1 MATTWIKPLHKGG
14 SIASALSRSA
24 DYVKDK
30 SKTEDGKLVDSYE
43 CQPYTAQSEFL
54 LSKKLYAQKTG
65 RDQGKN
71 DVIAYHIRMSFKPG
85 EVTAEKALEL
95 GRELAMRWT
104 RGKHQ
109 FIVAAH
115 TNIGNPHVHI
125 IYNSVTL
132 DCDRKYKDFLHSYKA
147 LRRVSDL
154 ICLEHGLAVV
164 ENPGLSKGYN
174 RAEYLHGR
182 DGGGDGSV
190 KPPSVRDQL
199 RDIIDTQME
208 QIISAQRM
216 VSQSEKSTAPQDTAA
231 LFEQFLT
238 AMKSAGCEVK
248 RGKHLAFKIPGGQRF
263 IRCKS
268 LGEDYEEAA
277 LLERIIGVRV
287 VEAKERKS
295 VQSENFISYESV
307 PQDFSPQLY
316 NEDTGTEIVSRP
328 APPKRQPTTP
338 SQPKS
343 PPTITQP
350 TQTKDK
356 PNLLINIQA
365 KLQKAHSPGFEHFAR
380 LYNLK
385 EMTKTLLFLQ
395 ERGLAHYDTLIEKSN
410 AVSISFGKRCDRIKV
425 IEARQKEISELQK
438 HIGTYSKT
446 KDVLAEYNKLKN
458 AKPPKPSALTNI
470 ANLIKQVEPKSPAQQ
485 FYEENESAIIRCRA
499 AKNYFDEQ
507 GYGNAT
513 GKKLPTIKTL
523 QTEYATLEAERKKL
537 WSGHKSERE
546 EMVALKMAKQNV
558 DTFLSEPKSPQIS
571 KSYEHGR

>member
-1 MATTWIKPLHKGG
+1 MATTWIKSLHKGG

-24 DYVKDK
+24 DYIKDK
-30 SKTEDGKLVDSYE
+30 SKTEDGELVDSYE
-43 CQPYTAQSEFL
+43 CQSQTVQAEFL
-54 LSKKLYAQKTG
+54 LSKQIYAKNTG

-115 TNIGNPHVHI
+115 TNTNNPHVHI
-125 IYNSVTL
+125 IYNSVTI
-132 DCDRKYKDFLHSYKA
+132 DYDRKYKDFLHSYKA

-154 ICLEHGLAVV
+154 ICLEHGLSVI
-164 ENPGLSKGYN
+164 EKPGLSKGFN

-182 DGGGDGSV
+182 DSGGDGSA
-190 KPPSVRDQL
+190 KPPTVRDQL
-199 RDIIDTQME
+199 RDIIDTQLE
-208 QIISAQRM
+208 QIISAHG
-216 VSQSEKSTAPQDTAA
+216 EAPQNAVA
-231 LFEQFLT
+231 LFGQFLA

-248 RGKHLAFKIPGGQRF
+248 RGKHIAFKIPGGQRF

-268 LGEDYEEAA
+268 LGADYEESA
-277 LLERIIGVRV
+277 LLERLAGAKIVARKEILSTPSPII
-287 VEAKERKS
+287 
-295 VQSENFISYESV
+295 
-307 PQDFSPQLY
+307 P
-316 NEDTGTEIVSRP
+316 
-328 APPKRQPTTP
+328 QPT
-338 SQPKS
+338 SV
-343 PPTITQP
+343 
-350 TQTKDK
+350 KDK
-356 PNLLINIQA
+356 PNILIDIQA

-380 LYNLK
+380 IYNLK
-385 EMTKTLLFLQ
+385 EMAKTLLFLQ
-395 ERGLAHYDTLIEKSN
+395 ERGLVHYDTLSEKTDT
-410 AVSISFGKRCDRIKV
+410 ISSSFNKRCDRIKV

-446 KDVLAEYNKLKN
+446 KDVLAEYNRLKN
-458 AKPPKPSALTNI
+458 AKPPKPSTLTNI
-470 ANLIKQVEPKSPAQQ
+470 TNLIKQAESKSPAQQ

-507 GYGNAT
+507 GYGNTT

-523 QTEYATLEAERKKL
+523 HNEYATLEAERKKL

-558 DTFLSEPKSPQIS
+558 DTFLSEPKPPQKI
-571 KSYEHGR
+571 KSYEQSL